1 MSQGEHD
8 EERALV
14 TEISAFLAHE
24 GSFSDL
30 SGNFT
35 DGMAYKVVGMEH
47 AADMT
52 AGRWRERIKHLS
64 VGRARL
70 SDNELVTRSLDGDVR
85 SYEELVK
92 RYERLVGRVIYPYAG
107 RDAAVE
113 DLTQE
118 TFLRAYDRLSTFNP
132 EYRFKTWLLA
142 IANNL
147 GIDTLRRRRDIVEFN
162 PDLHGKV
169 TRGPEAAATQAELS
183 QSVQS
188 AVISLPE
195 AYSVPLVLRYA
206 ESLSYAE
213 IAEILQISIPALKS
227 RLFRARNMLAGSL
240 EDERPGGS
248 TAR

>member
-1 MSQGEHD
+1 MGGE
-8 EERALV
+8 
-14 TEISAFLAHE
+14 
-24 GSFSDL
+24 
-30 SGNFT
+30 
-35 DGMAYKVVGMEH
+35 AYKLIEMEH
-47 AADMT
+47 TTDMT
-52 AGRWRERIKHLS
+52 VGGWRERIKSLS

-70 SDNELVTRSLDGDVR
+70 SDNELVTRSLKGDVR

-147 GIDTLRRRRDIVEFN
+147 GIDTLRRRRDVIEFN
-162 PDLHGKV
+162 PDLHGRV
-169 TRGPEAAATQAELS
+169 TTGPEAAAAQAELS
-183 QSVQS
+183 KSVQD

-206 ESLSYAE
+206 EGLSYAE
-213 IAEILQISIPALKS
+213 IAEIVGISIPALKS

-240 EDERPGGS
+240 EDERPKG
-248 TAR
+248 TAVR